1 LIVTSEL
8 TNVAFASL
16 PEYTGG
22 GLSSFRRLATM
33 AQPDFKHLKR
43 RVEQGV
49 VILTLTDSE
58 IISEGVTEDLRL
70 ELLAAVGSQD
80 SPKVVIDFQAVKLIS
95 TTCLRALLSFRRHV
109 REKGGQPLLCN
120 LGPQVAEVL
129 FTTRMASTTPSA
141 LIPFAIAPDVPAAV
155 DHLSMASSQR

>member
-1 LIVTSEL
+1 
-8 TNVAFASL
+8 
-16 PEYTGG
+16 
-22 GLSSFRRLATM
+22 M

-49 VILTLTDSE
+49 LILTLADSE

-70 ELLAAVGSQD
+70 ELLAAVGSQE
-80 SPKVVIDFQAVKLIS
+80 SPKVVVDFQAVKLIS
-95 TTCLRALLSFRRHV
+95 TTCLRALLSFRRHL

-129 FTTRMASTTPSA
+129 FTTRMISPTPSA
-141 LIPFAIAPDVPAAV
+141 LIPFAMAPDVPAAV
-155 DHLSMASSQR
+155 NHLSASSSQR